1 MTDHTSALFLPAD
14 ERPRE
19 RLLRHGAAV
28 LTDAELLAIM
38 LRTGT
43 ARQNAV
49 ALGYALLTRFGGLR
63 ALLAATPEELG
74 SMPGLGSAKISQLLA
89 VRELGRRAL
98 EEGLVRDCAL
108 DHPEQVKRYCTA
120 QLADRTVEHCLA
132 LYLDN
137 RYRLIVAEEVSR
149 GTLSQTPVYPREI
162 VRAALRHHAAAL
174 ILAHNHP
181 SGDSRPSA
189 ADHALT
195 RQLKAALALVDVR
208 LLDHL
213 VIAGNQAVSL
223 AEMGQV

>member
-1 MTDHTSALFLPAD
+1 
-14 ERPRE
+14 
-19 RLLRHGAAV
+19 V

-43 ARQNAV
+43 ARQGAV
-49 ALGYALLTRFGGLR
+49 AMGHAMLARFGGLR
-63 ALLAATPEELG
+63 ALLAAAPDELA
-74 SMPGLGSAKISQLLA
+74 SVPGLGAAKICQLLA

-108 DHPEQVKRYCTA
+108 DHPEQVKRYCAT

-132 LYLDN
+132 LYLDS
-137 RYRLIVAEEVSR
+137 RYRLIATEEVSR
-149 GTLSQTPVYPREI
+149 GTLSQTSVYPREV
-162 VRAALRHHAAAL
+162 VRSALRHHAAAL

-195 RQLKAALALVDVR
+195 RHLKAALALVDVR

-213 VIAGNQAVSL
+213 VIAGSQAVSL
-223 AEMGQV
+223 AESGHI